1 MVIRNNGPMPKISP
15 PTQVA
20 DIVFDEDIREFAE
33 SIVEVFGFDFF
44 VQIEI
49 GRDLKGNPGLI
60 EINTRLDAAL
70 PITTGLGLNFYHE
83 MITYALKGM
92 MREDIKDY
100 RDYRKK
106 IIFKRYWQH
115 FFEEIDKDLN

>member
-1 MVIRNNGPMPKISP
+1 MPKISP

-83 MITYALKGM
+83 MITYAVTTK
-92 MREDIKDY
+92 MREDIKDF
-100 RDYRKK
+100 RSHDSRLC
-106 IIFKRYWQH
+106 FKRYWQH
-115 FFEEIDKDLN
+115 LFEDINNGTT

>member
-1 MVIRNNGPMPKISP
+1 
-15 PTQVA
+15 
-20 DIVFDEDIREFAE
+20 
-33 SIVEVFGFDFF
+33 
-44 VQIEI
+44 
-49 GRDLKGNPGLI
+49 
-60 EINTRLDAAL
+60 
-70 PITTGLGLNFYHE
+70 